1 MEEKTNFLEKFWY
14 IFVIVALILIGVVV
28 GLWFNNQ
35 KISSTSTVQ
44 KTVTPTVELPSPQPA
59 VNEDAQTV
67 ALENQSESDEV
78 EAIET
83 DLQATDFSNLDQEMA
98 SIEAEISNPE

>member
-14 IFVIVALILIGVVV
+14 IFVIVAIILIGVTV

-35 KISSTSTVQ
+35 KIASTNTTQ
-44 KTVTPTVELPSPQPA
+44 KTITPMVEIPSPQSSI
-59 VNEDAQTV
+59 NEDTQTA
-67 ALENQSESDEV
+67 ALENQSESDEI
-78 EAIET
+78 EAIEA